1 METKPPA
8 PADLG
13 LTFALSHLEDSPLEF
28 LLVTLDRD
36 KENDNEA
43 SIGIDMRVSDR
54 ETLEL
59 MVNKMLQA
67 LEALDEKP
75 VGRKKK

>member
-1 METKPPA
+1 METKPLA
-8 PADLG
+8 PADIG

-36 KENDNEA
+36 QDRNGA
-43 SIGIDMRVSDR
+43 TIGIEMKVDDR
-54 ETLEL
+54 ATLQ
-59 MVNKMLQA
+59 VMLDKLAQA
-67 LEALDEKP
+67 IQALDEKP

>member
-54 ETLEL
+54 EVLQL

-67 LEALDEKP
+67 IEALDEKP
-75 VGRKKK
+75 VGMKKK